1 MVSNHC
7 SEHHQ
12 WGWTVKYTII
22 RKVPFK
28 TPGRK
33 PRLLWANVIAESQG
47 LVLVIVPKPDT
58 NQSHSLFI
66 ATENTEGHVFE
77 AVTEH
82 QFNLESSDVQSAG
95 DKLRLL
101 GKQFTDEDMMN
112 HFRRQRRDEY

>member
-1 MVSNHC
+1 M
-7 SEHHQ
+7 
-12 WGWTVKYTII
+12 KYTII

-28 TPGRK
+28 TPGKK
-33 PRLLWANVIAESQG
+33 PRLLWANVVAESQG

-82 QFNLESSDVQSAG
+82 QFNLESADVQSAG

-101 GKQFTDEDMMN
+101 GKQFIDDDMMN

>member
-1 MVSNHC
+1 MKF
-7 SEHHQ
+7 
-12 WGWTVKYTII
+12 TLI

-28 TPGRK
+28 TPGKKSRI
-33 PRLLWANVIAESQG
+33 LWANVIAESQG

-66 ATENTEGHVFE
+66 ATENVTDHVFE

-82 QFNLESSDVQSAG
+82 QFNLESADVQEAG

-101 GKQFTDEDMMN
+101 GKQFSEEDFSNRM
-112 HFRRQRRDEY
+112 RRDRDRDDF

>member
-1 MVSNHC
+1 
-7 SEHHQ
+7 
-12 WGWTVKYTII
+12 VKYTII

-28 TPGRK
+28 TPGKK

-66 ATENTEGHVFE
+66 ATENIEAHVFE

-82 QFNLESSDVQSAG
+82 QFNLESADVVEAG

-101 GKQFTDEDMMN
+101 GKQFSDADMMN
-112 HFRRQRRDEY
+112 YLRPDRDDY

>member
-1 MVSNHC
+1 M
-7 SEHHQ
+7 
-12 WGWTVKYTII
+12 KYCFI

-28 TPGRK
+28 TPGKKSRI
-33 PRLLWANVIAESQG
+33 LWANIVAESQG

-66 ATENTEGHVFE
+66 ATENIEDHVFE

-82 QFNLESSDVQSAG
+82 QFNLESSDVESAG

-101 GKQFTDEDMMN
+101 GKQFVDDDMLN
-112 HFRRQRRDEY
+112 HFRRERRDDY